1 MEPFDLNGFHHRSEG
16 VGTKGISHTRSERK
30 RSIGFQKPVDKI
42 LNWIYNVKV
51 LFRILIGGRSMDAN
65 IRAINSELTQ
75 LYKWEDELYHRYGV
89 FCGLSDPAVWI
100 LYGLYEDTEQ
110 ILTQNDLVSTWFYP
124 KQTINYTV
132 NALVKRGLVKLEQ
145 LPVARNS
152 KVILLTEEGR
162 RICEEKMLPLMQAE
176 ENSLSRMTEQEREL
190 LLRLAKKQMTYF
202 EEEIRKITG
211 GQSKKAL

>member
-1 MEPFDLNGFHHRSEG
+1 MEPFDLNGFHHRFEG
-16 VGTKGISHTRSERK
+16 VRANVISHTRSERK

-42 LNWIYNVKV
+42 LNRIYTLKV
-51 LFRILIGGRSMDAN
+51 QVGILSGGLSMEPRIRE
-65 IRAINSELTQ
+65 INSELTQ

-132 NALVKRGLVKLEQ
+132 NALVKRGWIKLEQ
-145 LPVARNS
+145 LPVART
-152 KVILLTEEGR
+152 VR
-162 RICEEKMLPLMQAE
+162 RSC
-176 ENSLSRMTEQEREL
+176 
-190 LLRLAKKQMTYF
+190 
-202 EEEIRKITG
+202 
-211 GQSKKAL
+211 

>member
-1 MEPFDLNGFHHRSEG
+1 MEPFDLNGFHHCSEG

-211 GQSKKAL
+211 GKSKKAL

>member
-1 MEPFDLNGFHHRSEG
+1 
-16 VGTKGISHTRSERK
+16 
-30 RSIGFQKPVDKI
+30 
-42 LNWIYNVKV
+42 
-51 LFRILIGGRSMDAN
+51 MDAN

-89 FCGLSDPAVWI
+89 FCGLSDLAVWI

-132 NALVKRGLVKLEQ
+132 NALVKRGWIKLEQ

-152 KVILLTEEGR
+152 KAIL
-162 RICEEKMLPLMQAE
+162 PSA
-176 ENSLSRMTEQEREL
+176 
-190 LLRLAKKQMTYF
+190 A
-202 EEEIRKITG
+202 
-211 GQSKKAL
+211 

>member
-1 MEPFDLNGFHHRSEG
+1 
-16 VGTKGISHTRSERK
+16 
-30 RSIGFQKPVDKI
+30 
-42 LNWIYNVKV
+42 
-51 LFRILIGGRSMDAN
+51 MDAR

-132 NALVKRGLVKLEQ
+132 NALAKKGWVKLEQ

-152 KVILLTEEGR
+152 KAILLTEEGR

-176 ENSLSRMTEQEREL
+176 ENSLSRMTEEEREL
-190 LLRLAKKQMTYF
+190 LLRLAQKQMTYF
-202 EEEIRKITG
+202 EEEIQKITG
-211 GQSKKAL
+211 GKSEKAI

>member
-1 MEPFDLNGFHHRSEG
+1 MEP
-16 VGTKGISHTRSERK
+16 
-30 RSIGFQKPVDKI
+30 
-42 LNWIYNVKV
+42 
-51 LFRILIGGRSMDAN
+51 RIRE
-65 IRAINSELTQ
+65 INSELTQ

-89 FCGLSDPAVWI
+89 FCGLSDPAVWV
-100 LYGLYEDTEQ
+100 LYSLYEDTEQ
-110 ILTQNDLVSTWFYP
+110 ILTQNDLSSTWFYP

-132 NALVKRGLVKLEQ
+132 NALVKKGLVKLEQ

-152 KVILLTEEGR
+152 KVILLTEEGK

-202 EEEIRKITG
+202 EEEIQKITG
-211 GQSKKAL
+211 EKSEKTL

>member
-1 MEPFDLNGFHHRSEG
+1 
-16 VGTKGISHTRSERK
+16 
-30 RSIGFQKPVDKI
+30 
-42 LNWIYNVKV
+42 
-51 LFRILIGGRSMDAN
+51 MDAN

-110 ILTQNDLVSTWFYP
+110 MLTQNDLVSTWFYP

-162 RICEEKMLPLMQAE
+162 RICEDLMQAE

-202 EEEIRKITG
+202 EEEIQKITG
-211 GQSKKAL
+211 GKSKKAL